1 MTDADNERP
10 PRPAPVHG
18 APVTASERIASLDML
33 RGVAIL
39 GVLVMNIYAFA
50 MPLSAYAN
58 PLRMGGSDPYNLGV
72 WFFTHILFDQKFIS
86 IFAMMFG
93 AGLVL
98 MTNRAEA
105 KGARPAPIYYRR
117 QFWLVIIGAL
127 HGYLIWFGD
136 ILFVYALIGMLA
148 YLFRRRS
155 ARTLIIV
162 ACLLLPVNLLVTYGI
177 SVHMSDLKS
186 QAEELQ
192 AAETAGETLSD
203 EQQEIVAA
211 WEESRVF
218 MAPTPEDAQE
228 DLAVYSQGYTEILAH
243 RIPQVAMMQF
253 AGILVYG
260 IWRVGGL
267 MLIGMA
273 LMKLGVLTGERSPQY
288 YRRLLVVGYV
298 LGLPLTIYSAVDLYA
313 HEFDGLYIMRAGM
326 IWNYVGSLLVAL
338 GHIGLVM
345 LIAGSGMMRRLMRGF
360 AAVGRMA
367 LTNYLLHSVILTT
380 VFYGYG
386 FGLYGELSRLWQMAC
401 VVAVIAFQ
409 LLASRWWLQRY
420 RFGPV
425 EWLWRSVTYWERQPM
440 RQAA

>member
-1 MTDADNERP
+1 
-10 PRPAPVHG
+10 
-18 APVTASERIASLDML
+18 
-33 RGVAIL
+33 
-39 GVLVMNIYAFA
+39 
-50 MPLSAYAN
+50 
-58 PLRMGGSDPYNLGV
+58 MG
-72 WFFTHILFDQKFIS
+72 I
-86 IFAMMFG
+86 
-93 AGLVL
+93 
-98 MTNRAEA
+98 
-105 KGARPAPIYYRR
+105 
-117 QFWLVIIGAL
+117 
-127 HGYLIWFGD
+127 
-136 ILFVYALIGMLA
+136 
-148 YLFRRRS
+148 
-155 ARTLIIV
+155 
-162 ACLLLPVNLLVTYGI
+162 
-177 SVHMSDLKS
+177 
-186 QAEELQ
+186 
-192 AAETAGETLSD
+192 
-203 EQQEIVAA
+203 
-211 WEESRVF
+211 
-218 MAPTPEDAQE
+218 
-228 DLAVYSQGYTEILAH
+228 
-243 RIPQVAMMQF
+243 

-401 VVAVIAFQ
+401 VVAVIGFQ
-409 LLASRWWLQRY
+409 VLASRWWLQR
-420 RFGPV
+420 
-425 EWLWRSVTYWERQPM
+425 
-440 RQAA
+440 